1 MLVEPVAHKQQEE
14 PEEWDNLFLSGT
26 IIMVMREILVMAA
39 PVFPVDIA
47 VRQEPGEPVGM
58 AVDPALAIGIKTED
72 MLQEVEAALLTQ
84 IRSIVAK

>member
-1 MLVEPVAHKQQEE
+1 MEPVAHKQQEE

-58 AVDPALAIGIKTED
+58 AVDPVLEIIIKMAYT
-72 MLQEVEAALLTQ
+72 LPVAEAVLLIQ
-84 IRSIVAK
+84 IRFIVAK